1 MTLDLTDSIAPKSD
15 QLDAVDLLSGP
26 RTFTIERVS
35 AHNAEQPFNFHLEG
49 FPRVWRPGKSMR
61 RVIVAAWGS
70 KAEKYAGQRITL
82 YCDKDV
88 RFGTD
93 ITGGTRIS
101 HMSGITKPLSV
112 SLIVKRGSIKPFTV
126 QPLPD
131 APVRDWPAEILALE
145 GNYPAL
151 LELHKTAGRA
161 NAGEAVLNAIAVAGK
176 RAKEGQALPAT
187 APPRG
192 PPAPRSSSSLPTTS
206 PPTSTTGSNGASS
219 TEPTTAA
226 TSAGCES
233 SATGGSSR
241 RRTTAAACSPRHG
254 SARRR
259 SKRPTMTR

>member
-26 RTFTIERVS
+26 RTFTIERIS

-70 KAEKYAGQRITL
+70 KAENYIGQRLTL

-88 RFGTD
+88 RFGND

-131 APVRDWPAEILALE
+131 APAPRDWPAEIRAAE
-145 GNYPAL
+145 GNVEAL
-151 LELHKTAGRA
+151 VALRDKARQA
-161 NAGEAVLNAIAVAGK
+161 NAGEAVLSAIAVAGK
-176 RAKEGQALPAT
+176 RAQEAQA
-187 APPRG
+187 
-192 PPAPRSSSSLPTTS
+192 
-206 PPTSTTGSNGASS
+206 
-219 TEPTTAA
+219 
-226 TSAGCES
+226 
-233 SATGGSSR
+233 
-241 RRTTAAACSPRHG
+241 
-254 SARRR
+254 
-259 SKRPTMTR
+259 